1 VGYMIGHRTGSTLV
15 ARKNGKYLNTKNLH
29 KVNLLL
35 EKHGF
40 WAVLVARWIPW
51 VRTLCPMVAGAAKMD
66 HRRYTIASTLGAI
79 IWAPVLLLVGFYFG
93 SFIQRIPWL
102 MPAVLISMIVL
113 LVVGTGLGIWQY
125 RKEMARP
132 EETIVVD
139 EVVE

>member
-1 VGYMIGHRTGSTLV
+1 
-15 ARKNGKYLNTKNLH
+15 
-29 KVNLLL
+29 
-35 EKHGF
+35 
-40 WAVLVARWIPW
+40 PW